1 MRNLQA
7 RLPNP
12 RQSKRRAIG
21 RNDAAQQQA
30 AKRRKGMEGEGH
42 DEHSAL
48 VHVGCK
54 GEQAA
59 QPQQPGE
66 WHA

>member
-1 MRNLQA
+1 MRNLRV

-12 RQSKRRAIG
+12 RQSKWQAIG
-21 RNDAAQQQA
+21 RIDAAQQQA

-42 DEHSAL
+42 AEHSAL